1 MKASRAQRKG
11 EPICMK
17 EMFFWVDDEDELR
30 DMVWDY
36 YWKDVLDGAALRIK
50 EMESVVP
57 KNYQRLFKVWIEKS
71 YISCNPT
78 SSSIV
83 YTVPY
88 QMSDEERWNIEC

>member
-1 MKASRAQRKG
+1 
-11 EPICMK
+11 MK

-36 YWKDVLDGAALRIK
+36 YWEDVLDGAALRIR
-50 EMESVVP
+50 EMENVIA
-57 KNYQRLFKVWIEKS
+57 KEKGRRLFKVWIEKS

-83 YTVPY
+83 YNTLYQSPTTVKEGA
-88 QMSDEERWNIEC
+88 MEITC